1 MTLHIF
7 NPEHDIALA
16 NGMRQVTPPHAA
28 RQLRFDLGFIP
39 ALWANEGDV
48 VLVDDAQQASYA
60 YKRISQMTAKHLGIK
75 TREVVFTELDNLKNL
90 AVDDVD
96 PWGWD
101 YSIYSKIKN
110 SACRVASMP
119 QIDDIERIMELSH
132 RRTAARLLPMLCSHS
147 GTIGEAAECSDMA
160 EVLEQIANYNLN
172 VVVKAP
178 WSCSGRG
185 VRFVK
190 GHMDTSTEKWVNN
203 TLAKQKSVM
212 VERLYRRVADF
223 GMEYN
228 SLGNGTAEYL
238 GLSLFSTVNG
248 AYTGNIIATEARKRE
263 IISRHVDL
271 PLLDNIN
278 ECVCSKAF
286 DSLTGNYTG
295 PFGIDMMV
303 VSREDGNGFLLH
315 PCVEI
320 NLRRTMGHLAL
331 RFTPTD
337 DDVQG
342 LMQVVYEGKFK
353 LRINKGIVL

>member
-48 VLVDDAQQASYA
+48 VLVEDAEQANKA
-60 YKRISQMTAKHLGIK
+60 YRRISRLIAKHFGIMTNK
-75 TREVVFTELDNLKNL
+75 VFFAEYGNLKDLTIDNI
-90 AVDDVD
+90 D

-101 YSIYSKIKN
+101 YSIFSKMKN
-110 SACRVASMP
+110 SACHITEMP
-119 QIDDIERIMELSH
+119 QLDDIERIMELSH
-132 RRTAARLLPMLCSHS
+132 RRTAAKLLPILRTLP
-147 GTIGEAAECSDMA
+147 GTIGEATECSNFA
-160 EVLEQIANYNLN
+160 EVLEQIANYNYN
-172 VVVKAP
+172 VVIKAP

-185 VRFVK
+185 VRFVN
-190 GHMDTSTEKWVNN
+190 GRIDTSTEKWVNN
-203 TLAKQKSVM
+203 TLAKQKAVM
-212 VERLYRRVADF
+212 VEPLYRRMADF

-248 AYTGNIIATEARKRE
+248 AYTGNVIATEEWKRE
-263 IISRHVDL
+263 IISRHIDI
-271 PLLDNIN
+271 LLIDKVN
-278 ECVCSKAF
+278 ELVCSKEFA
-286 DSLTGNYTG
+286 SLTANYEG

-303 VSREDGNGFLLH
+303 ISREDSNGFLLH

-331 RFTPTD
+331 RFTPND
-337 DDVQG
+337 EDVQG

-353 LRINKGIVL
+353 LRISKQ